1 MPGSSRANLARVAVS
16 RAHEGGPLLGFN
28 QRTVHVRKRIAA
40 ILIPLALLVLV
51 GAGVVVVNQ
60 AFQLITLVDRLHP
73 VAGDVAFWSLV
84 ALFGFCVGVPVFIL
98 LTLPPPLVPP
108 ASAEGAAFDRHIGRL
123 QKRLA
128 KNPHVSGAPKTIP
141 EIDATLAQL
150 DVVADA
156 RTKAAASQV
165 FMTTAISQNGSLDAL
180 LVLAAQTKLVLEIA
194 RVYYQR
200 PTLRDLLYLYSNVAA
215 TAFIAAELED
225 IDLSEQIQPILTA
238 VLGSSVAAI
247 PGMSAA
253 AGLFV
258 NSVTT
263 GAGNAYLTLRVGII
277 TRQYCRS
284 LVRPERRT
292 IRHAAAV
299 QAARLLGGIAREGA
313 ASVAAAI
320 WSRPR
325 KYFAEVINTAG
336 TRVSAIGEAALT
348 KTSSAWNA
356 LTRRGRGPE
365 GDTP

>member
-1 MPGSSRANLARVAVS
+1 M
-16 RAHEGGPLLGFN
+16 
-28 QRTVHVRKRIAA
+28 RKRFAA
-40 ILIPLALLVLV
+40 ILIPLALFVFA
-51 GAGVVVVNQ
+51 GAAIVVVNQ
-60 AFQLITLVDRLHP
+60 AFQLIELADRFHP
-73 VAGDVAFWSLV
+73 VAGDITFWSII
-84 ALFGFCVGVPVFIL
+84 ALFGICLGVPLFML
-98 LTLPPPLVPP
+98 LTLPRTLVPP
-108 ASAEGAAFDRHIGRL
+108 EVAEGPAFDKHVRRL

-128 KNPHVSGAPKTIP
+128 RNPHLTTAPTDI
-141 EIDATLAQL
+141 AQMETALQEL
-150 DVVADA
+150 DGVADA
-156 RTKAAASQV
+156 RTKAAASQI
-165 FMTTAISQNGSLDAL
+165 FMMTAISQNGSLDAL
-180 LVLAAQTKLVLEIA
+180 LVLAAQSKLVLEVA

-200 PTLRDLLYLYSNVAA
+200 PTMRDLLYLYSNVAA

-225 IDLSEQIQPILTA
+225 IDLSEQIQPVVTA

-284 LVRPERRT
+284 LVQPERRT
-292 IRHAAAV
+292 IRHMAAV

-336 TRVSAIGEAALT
+336 TRVTAIGEAALT

-365 GDTP
+365 GEPGTP

>member
-1 MPGSSRANLARVAVS
+1 M
-16 RAHEGGPLLGFN
+16 
-28 QRTVHVRKRIAA
+28 RKRLVAF
-40 ILIPLALLVLV
+40 LIPIALLVLV
-51 GAGVVVVNQ
+51 SAGVVVINQ
-60 AFQLITLVDRLHP
+60 SFQLIEVADRFHP
-73 VAGDVAFWSLV
+73 AAGDVVFWSMI
-84 ALFGFCVGVPVFIL
+84 ALFAFCVGVPLFML
-98 LTLPPPLVPP
+98 LTLPPALVPP
-108 ASAEGAAFDRHIGRL
+108 ENTDGLEFERHVRRL

-128 KNPHVSGAPKTIP
+128 KNTHVTGAPT
-141 EIDATLAQL
+141 ELAELETALTQL
-150 DVVADA
+150 DTVADT

-180 LVLAAQTKLVLEIA
+180 LVLAAQSKLVLEIA

-225 IDLSEQIQPILTA
+225 IDLSEQIQPVMTA

-277 TRQYCRS
+277 TRHYCRS

-292 IRHAAAV
+292 IRHTAAL

-313 ASVAAAI
+313 ATVASAI

-325 KYFAEVINTAG
+325 KYFTDVINAAG
-336 TRVSAIGEAALT
+336 TRVGAMSDAAIAKST
-348 KTSSAWNA
+348 SAWNV
-356 LTRRGRGPE
+356 LTGRTRGPTGE
-365 GDTP
+365 PDTP